1 MHCCPN
7 ILLCGFS
14 LILYS
19 KLPQAVREVQGKSD
33 TWLYK
38 TLKGTTEHT
47 ILQHKISAIGTVLLF
62 LQGHAKTG
70 GREWALRKFKSL
82 KH

>member
-7 ILLCGFS
+7 ILLCVVFFF

-19 KLPQAVREVQGKSD
+19 KLPQTVRRASD

-38 TLKGTTEHT
+38 TLKGTTERM
-47 ILQHKISAIGTVLLF
+47 ILKHKISAIGTVLMF
-62 LQGHAKTG
+62 LQGHAKTE
-70 GREWALRKFKSL
+70 GREWALRKFKSP